1 MRNSQPISSEFAPVG
16 VSLRTFAYVWA
27 PALILLCIAL
37 GFLAASMYINHGH
50 VIYALDDPYIH
61 LALAEHIWQGEYGIN
76 SGEFSAP
83 SSSILWPVLL
93 VPFVPLGID
102 AYAPLLW
109 NLFATVGTAVCLA
122 LIVQRAVT
130 PELAERHR
138 WLLTAVVVLFLLSTN
153 AIGLIFSGMEHSLQ
167 VLLAAM
173 VVLGLIDEHETGQV
187 RWYLLL
193 GVILGPL
200 VRYENLAL
208 TVPAVAYL
216 LWRRQWVSAL
226 VSGTTVG
233 VILMGFG
240 AWLLAHD
247 LFVVPTS
254 ILAKANQQLDAS
266 PAAMFIDNV
275 KNVLEVRESIVLLL
289 ALLIAAPI
297 ALTFK
302 RPDWRLAFWLCAAIS
317 LHLLVGKYGWFSRYE
332 IYIVVTAAAG
342 SCYLVRAPI
351 RHVLRTRPVPLIVFT
366 FVFGLAVLF
375 PNYIIL
381 TSHVVTATN
390 NIYEQHYHMHRF
402 LDEYYPHPVAVQDL
416 GWPVYRNDQYVLDLG
431 GLASLPLLTSYKER
445 YGRDWLEAITQDKQI
460 ELLLLYGDTPQR
472 SLPEGWQRVAELTLS
487 RKRITPFDET
497 VAFYATNAATA
508 ERLRPRL
515 QSFQATLE
523 PEIQLELVPPPQGG
537 LHQE

>member
-1 MRNSQPISSEFAPVG
+1 MKNIRTASQAYAPTS
-16 VSLRTFAYVWA
+16 VSARTFAWVWA
-27 PALILLCIAL
+27 PALIFLCIVL
-37 GFLAASMYINHGH
+37 GFLAASIYTNHGH

-83 SSSILWPVLL
+83 SSSILWPLLL
-93 VPFVPLGID
+93 VPFVPLGLD

-109 NLFATVGTAVCLA
+109 NLFASVGTAVCLA

-138 WLLTAVVVLFLLSTN
+138 WLLTAAVVLFLLSTN

-167 VLLAAM
+167 VLLSLM

-216 LWRRQWVSAL
+216 LLRMHRASAL
-226 VSGTTVG
+226 VSGATVG

-254 ILAKANQQLDAS
+254 ILAKATPQLDAP
-266 PAAMFIDNV
+266 PAMMLIDNIMA
-275 KNVLEVRESIVLLL
+275 LLDVRESIFLLL

-302 RPDWRLAFWLCAAIS
+302 RPDWRLASWLCIAIS

-342 SCYLVRAPI
+342 LCYLLREPL
-351 RHVLRTRPVPLIVFT
+351 RHVLQTKPVPLIVFT
-366 FVFGLAVLF
+366 FVLGLAVLF
-375 PNYIIL
+375 PGYILL
-381 TSHVVTATN
+381 TPQVVTATN
-390 NIYEQHYHMHRF
+390 NIYQQHYHVHRF
-402 LDEYYPHPVAVQDL
+402 LDEYYPYPVAVQDL
-416 GWPVYRNDQYVLDLG
+416 GWPAYRNEQYVLDLG
-431 GLASLPLLTSYKER
+431 GLASLPMINAYREQ
-445 YGRDWLEAITQDKQI
+445 YGEDWLEPLTRDNQT
-460 ELLLLYGDTPQR
+460 ELLLLYEVTPR
-472 SLPEGWQRVAELTLS
+472 HFISEEWERVAELTLS
-487 RKRITPFDET
+487 RKKVTPFDET
-497 VAFYATNAATA
+497 VVFYATNAATA
-508 ERLRPRL
+508 EMLRPRL

-523 PEIQLELVPPPQGG
+523 PEIQFEIVPPR
-537 LHQE
+537 